1 MNHVRS
7 IPRSDF
13 KIGMTSDR
21 NIENTFLYESIKL
34 WNIVKLR

>member
-1 MNHVRS
+1 MNHIRS

-21 NIENTFLYESIKL
+21 NVEVYFYMKVLNCEFVAIIF
-34 WNIVKLR
+34 

>member
-21 NIENTFLYESIKL
+21 NIENTYESIKL
-34 WNIVKLR
+34 